1 MRRQG
6 PCSGSHLPVRVPPVS
21 FPHVPNSVFGALSS
35 PLINRTFGTFICLAA
50 FFFFCLRLSFTGSFF
65 FFLKVQFI
73 CFRDAGS
80 GKATKDSGSPLPY
93 FIIYDT
99 SGSPRL
105 SSSDWDLYSQLPTPE
120 GLTLQS
126 KRSEK
131 RERKSISLPL
141 GLSDLVLD
149 AGGSSSFV
157 SSVGSC
163 GACHFTRVCH
173 RIADSWG
180 SLCLS
185 VSLLDA
191 QCSES
196 LSPSH
201 QRELSLEARAPACLW

>member
-1 MRRQG
+1 MFWVSPACSCSSCLFS
-6 PCSGSHLPVRVPPVS
+6 PCPQLCLWCPIITSHQQD
-21 FPHVPNSVFGALSS
+21 FWHIHMFG
-35 PLINRTFGTFICLAA
+35 C
-50 FFFFCLRLSFTGSFF
+50 FFFFLSPSFLYWLIF

-120 GLTLQS
+120 GLALQS

-201 QRELSLEARAPACLW
+201 QRELSLEARAPTCLW

>member
-1 MRRQG
+1 MFWVSPACSCSSCLFS
-6 PCSGSHLPVRVPPVS
+6 PCPRLCLWCPIITSYQQDFWHI
-21 FPHVPNSVFGALSS
+21 HMFG
-35 PLINRTFGTFICLAA
+35 C
-50 FFFFCLRLSFTGSFF
+50 FFFFCLPLSFTGSFF
-65 FFLKVQFI
+65 FFKKVQFI

-191 QCSES
+191 QCLES

-201 QRELSLEARAPACLW
+201 QREFSLEARAPACLW